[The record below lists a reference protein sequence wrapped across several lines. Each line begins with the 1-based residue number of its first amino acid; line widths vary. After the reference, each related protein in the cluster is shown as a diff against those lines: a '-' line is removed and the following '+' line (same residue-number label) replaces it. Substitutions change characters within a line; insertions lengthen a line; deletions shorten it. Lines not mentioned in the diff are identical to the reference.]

1 MELLFLTLFFSKPGP
16 IHCVL
21 NHTLLIREI
30 PYHTRTTLNTPPC
43 FGPLQRPLEEKVGQQ
58 GIEFEYQNMGISALC
73 PLLATKVEYNVGLLV
88 KLLVKVFVSVCSF
101 SFYLYLVFGFV
112 FKVTAAS
119 AVRFHLQCFFLE
131 ELA

>member
-1 MELLFLTLFFSKPGP
+1 M
-16 IHCVL
+16 
-21 NHTLLIREI
+21 
-30 PYHTRTTLNTPPC
+30 
-43 FGPLQRPLEEKVGQQ
+43 GQQ
-58 GIEFEYQNMGISALC
+58 GIEFEYQNLGISALC

>member
-1 MELLFLTLFFSKPGP
+1 M
-16 IHCVL
+16 
-21 NHTLLIREI
+21 
-30 PYHTRTTLNTPPC
+30 
-43 FGPLQRPLEEKVGQQ
+43 GQQ
-58 GIEFEYQNMGISALC
+58 GIEFEYQNLGISALC

-119 AVRFHLQCFFLE
+119 AVRFPLQFFFLE